1 VQNLQQSLWS
11 QNAGAD
17 KRYVSR
23 EGTFVATIRIL
34 LADDSE
40 AILADL
46 REELSKEF
54 EIIGTAGNGEEAVQA
69 VLHLDPDVL
78 VIDIAMPVLN
88 GIQASSRI
96 RKIHPRT
103 KILFLTINEQAEYI
117 SAAFSAGASG
127 YVTKR
132 RLASDLAQAI
142 REVFLGNTFLSPSLG
157 E

>member
-1 VQNLQQSLWS
+1 MQNLRQSLWS
-11 QNAGAD
+11 QNGRAN
-17 KRYVSR
+17 KRRVSR

-157 E
+157 K

>member
-1 VQNLQQSLWS
+1 M
-11 QNAGAD
+11 
-17 KRYVSR
+17 
-23 EGTFVATIRIL
+23 ATIRVL

-40 AILADL
+40 DILADL

-54 EIIGTAGNGEEAVQA
+54 DIVGPAGNGEEAVRA
-69 VLHLDPDVL
+69 VLDLDPDVL

-132 RLASDLAQAI
+132 RLASDLAMAI

-157 E
+157 K